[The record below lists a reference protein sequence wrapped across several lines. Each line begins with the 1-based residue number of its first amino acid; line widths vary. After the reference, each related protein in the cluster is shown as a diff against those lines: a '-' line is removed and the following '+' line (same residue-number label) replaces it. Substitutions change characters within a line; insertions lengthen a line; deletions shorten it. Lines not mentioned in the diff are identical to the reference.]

1 MNEMIKN
8 SREMITPC
16 LLKIFNSILSQSIY
30 PKWWTISFLNLI
42 FKSKSPLD
50 PNNYRGIAM
59 MSCLAKLFN
68 KILSNR
74 LEKFFET
81 NNIIKKEQIGF
92 MKKSRTS
99 DHMFILRTLIDKMKI
114 IGKSKL
120 FCCFVDFRKAFDTVV
135 HPALFLK

>member
-1 MNEMIKN
+1 
-8 SREMITPC
+8 
-16 LLKIFNSILSQSIY
+16 
-30 PKWWTISFLNLI
+30 
-42 FKSKSPLD
+42 
-50 PNNYRGIAM
+50 M

-99 DHMFILRTLIDKMKI
+99 DHVFILRTLIDKMKI

>member
-1 MNEMIKN
+1 MHEMIKN
-8 SREMITPC
+8 SREITTPF
-16 LLKIFNSILSQSIY
+16 LQKIVNCILSQSIY
-30 PKWWTISFLNLI
+30 PKCWTISFLNPI

-68 KILSNR
+68 KILRNR

-81 NNIIKKEQIGF
+81 NNIINKEQIGF

-99 DHMFILRTLIDKMKI
+99 DHMFILRTLIDKMKMKM

-135 HPALFLK
+135 

>member
-16 LLKIFNSILSQSIY
+16 LLKIVNCILSQSIY
-30 PKWWTISFLNLI
+30 PKWWTISFLKLI

-59 MSCLAKLFN
+59 MSCLAKL
-68 KILSNR
+68 LSNC

-81 NNIIKKEQIGF
+81 NNIIKKEPIGL
-92 MKKSRTS
+92 MKKS
-99 DHMFILRTLIDKMKI
+99 L
-114 IGKSKL
+114 
-120 FCCFVDFRKAFDTVV
+120 
-135 HPALFLK
+135 